1 LETKLLANSKHLFDN
16 KTKASLLVANQVGN
30 MYTASVYGGLVSYL
44 ISKNESDLRGNRI
57 CMFSYGSG
65 LQASMYS
72 LRVSGTSDKLP
83 QLLEG
88 MSEVAQR
95 LENRVKIDP
104 TQFAKTMLV
113 REETH
118 HKAPYVPT
126 GSTDDMLDGTFYL
139 ETVDEMHRRK
149 YSRKVSK

>member
-1 LETKLLANSKHLFDN
+1 MANSKQLFEN

-44 ISKNESDLRGNRI
+44 ISRSETELRGNRI

-72 LRVSGTSDKLP
+72 FRVSGTSEKLP
-83 QLLEG
+83 QLLG
-88 MSEVAQR
+88 GLAEVAGR
-95 LENRVKIDP
+95 LDSRVKVDP
-104 TQFAKTMLV
+104 SDFAKTMLV

-118 HKAPYVPT
+118 HKGRMNFVH
-126 GSTDDMLDGTFYL
+126 
-139 ETVDEMHRRK
+139 TV
-149 YSRKVSK
+149 

>member
-1 LETKLLANSKHLFDN
+1 MANSKQLFEN
-16 KTKASLLVANQVGN
+16 KTKESLLVANQVGN

-44 ISKNESDLRGNRI
+44 ISKSEAELRGNRI

-72 LRVSGTSDKLP
+72 FRVSGTSEKLS

-88 MSEVAQR
+88 LGEVATR
-95 LENRVKIDP
+95 LNTRVKIEP
-104 TQFAKTMLV
+104 SAFAKAMLV

-118 HKAPYVPT
+118 HK
-126 GSTDDMLDGTFYL
+126 GIHL
-139 ETVDEMHRRK
+139 ETSISNIQLIIIK
-149 YSRKVSK
+149 N

>member
-1 LETKLLANSKHLFDN
+1 MFLCTNRETKLENSYFDRDLETKLMANSKHLFEN
-16 KTKASLLVANQVGN
+16 KTKASLVVANQVGN

-44 ISKNESDLRGNRI
+44 ISKTESELRGNRI

-72 LRVSGTSDKLP
+72 LRVSGTSNKLS

-88 MSEVAQR
+88 LSEVSQR
-95 LENRVKIDP
+95 LNSRVKVDP
-104 TQFAKTMLV
+104 TQFAESMLV

-118 HKAPYVPT
+118 HK
-126 GSTDDMLDGTFYL
+126 G
-139 ETVDEMHRRK
+139 K
-149 YSRKVSK
+149 NKQ

>member
-1 LETKLLANSKHLFDN
+1 MANSKQLFEN

-44 ISKNESDLRGNRI
+44 ISRSETELRGNRI

-72 LRVSGTSDKLP
+72 FRVSGTSDKLS
-83 QLLEG
+83 QLLAG
-88 MSEVAQR
+88 LAEVAGR
-95 LENRVKIDP
+95 LDSRIKVDP
-104 TQFAKTMLV
+104 SDFAKTMLV

-118 HKAPYVPT
+118 HK
-126 GSTDDMLDGTFYL
+126 GI
-139 ETVDEMHRRK
+139 
-149 YSRKVSK
+149 